1 MSNDSIKVSFSLE
14 SRSTLWNVIFEGFD
28 QEIIL
33 VTNFCADTAS
43 SIGLLHSF
51 AGLIDKKFRD
61 CFIRTTE
68 QGLVIEKYMSTND
81 ASRINDWEN
90 LMLNLRDDIT
100 SITTAN

>member
-1 MSNDSIKVSFSLE
+1 
-14 SRSTLWNVIFEGFD
+14 
-28 QEIIL
+28 
-33 VTNFCADTAS
+33 
-43 SIGLLHSF
+43 
-51 AGLIDKKFRD
+51 LIDKKFRD

-68 QGLVIEKYMSTND
+68 QGLVIEKYMPTND